1 MDICEVPNH
10 RTLKLVETLW
20 VFHIYLVIKSFI
32 MVELKRMARF
42 EVDKGI
48 ISQFQLDVSD
58 RFKRRIKTIISKDER
73 ELRYQ
78 YTDLSGY
85 ITLYGEDVEEIIV
98 LWE

>member
-1 MDICEVPNH
+1 
-10 RTLKLVETLW
+10 
-20 VFHIYLVIKSFI
+20 

-42 EVDKGI
+42 EIDKGI

-58 RFKRRIKTIISKDER
+58 SFKRKIKTIISKDDV
-73 ELRYQ
+73 ELKYQ

-85 ITLYGEDVEEIIV
+85 ITIYGEDVEEIIV

>member
-1 MDICEVPNH
+1 
-10 RTLKLVETLW
+10 
-20 VFHIYLVIKSFI
+20 

-73 ELRYQ
+73 ELKYK

>member
-1 MDICEVPNH
+1 M
-10 RTLKLVETLW
+10 
-20 VFHIYLVIKSFI
+20 
-32 MVELKRMARF
+32 ELKRMARF

-73 ELRYQ
+73 ELKYQ

>member
-1 MDICEVPNH
+1 M
-10 RTLKLVETLW
+10 
-20 VFHIYLVIKSFI
+20 
-32 MVELKRMARF
+32 ELKRMARF

-73 ELRYQ
+73 ELKYQ

-85 ITLYGEDVEEIIV
+85 ITLYGEDLEEIIV

>member
-1 MDICEVPNH
+1 MA
-10 RTLKLVETLW
+10 
-20 VFHIYLVIKSFI
+20 
-32 MVELKRMARF
+32 ELKRMARF

-58 RFKRRIKTIISKDER
+58 RFKRRIKTIISKDNR
-73 ELRYQ
+73 ELKYQ

-85 ITLYGEDVEEIIV
+85 ITIYDEDVEEIIV

>member
-1 MDICEVPNH
+1 
-10 RTLKLVETLW
+10 
-20 VFHIYLVIKSFI
+20 
-32 MVELKRMARF
+32 MVELKRMSIF

-48 ISQFQLDVSD
+48 ISQFQLDVSY

-73 ELRYQ
+73 ELKYQ

-85 ITLYGEDVEEIIV
+85 ITLYGEDLEEIIV

>member
-1 MDICEVPNH
+1 
-10 RTLKLVETLW
+10 
-20 VFHIYLVIKSFI
+20 

-73 ELRYQ
+73 ELKYQ

>member
-1 MDICEVPNH
+1 
-10 RTLKLVETLW
+10 
-20 VFHIYLVIKSFI
+20 

-42 EVDKGI
+42 EIDKGI

-58 RFKRRIKTIISKDER
+58 RFKRKIKTIISKDDV
-73 ELRYQ
+73 ELKYQ

-85 ITLYGEDVEEIIV
+85 ITIYGEDVEEIIV

>member
-1 MDICEVPNH
+1 
-10 RTLKLVETLW
+10 
-20 VFHIYLVIKSFI
+20 

-42 EVDKGI
+42 EIDRGI

>member
-1 MDICEVPNH
+1 
-10 RTLKLVETLW
+10 
-20 VFHIYLVIKSFI
+20 

-58 RFKRRIKTIISKDER
+58 RFNRRIKTIISKDER

>member
-1 MDICEVPNH
+1 
-10 RTLKLVETLW
+10 
-20 VFHIYLVIKSFI
+20 

-42 EVDKGI
+42 EIDKGI

-58 RFKRRIKTIISKDER
+58 RFKRKIKTIISKDDV
-73 ELRYQ
+73 ELIYQ

-85 ITLYGEDVEEIIV
+85 ITIYGEDVEEIIV

>member
-1 MDICEVPNH
+1 
-10 RTLKLVETLW
+10 
-20 VFHIYLVIKSFI
+20 

-58 RFKRRIKTIISKDER
+58 RFNRRIKTIISKDNR
-73 ELRYQ
+73 ELKYQ

-85 ITLYGEDVEEIIV
+85 ITIYSEDIEEIIV

>member
-1 MDICEVPNH
+1 
-10 RTLKLVETLW
+10 
-20 VFHIYLVIKSFI
+20 

-42 EVDKGI
+42 E

>member
-1 MDICEVPNH
+1 
-10 RTLKLVETLW
+10 
-20 VFHIYLVIKSFI
+20 

-42 EVDKGI
+42 EVDKGT

-73 ELRYQ
+73 ELKYQ

-85 ITLYGEDVEEIIV
+85 ITLYGEDLEEIIV

>member
-1 MDICEVPNH
+1 
-10 RTLKLVETLW
+10 
-20 VFHIYLVIKSFI
+20 
-32 MVELKRMARF
+32 MVELKRMSRF

-58 RFKRRIKTIISKDER
+58 RFNRRIKTIISKDNR
-73 ELRYQ
+73 ELKYQ

-85 ITLYGEDVEEIIV
+85 ITIYSEDIEEIIV

>member
-1 MDICEVPNH
+1 
-10 RTLKLVETLW
+10 
-20 VFHIYLVIKSFI
+20 

-42 EVDKGI
+42 EIDKGI

-58 RFKRRIKTIISKDER
+58 RFKRKIKTIISKDNR
-73 ELRYQ
+73 ELKYQ

-85 ITLYGEDVEEIIV
+85 ITIYGEDVEEIIV

>member
-1 MDICEVPNH
+1 M
-10 RTLKLVETLW
+10 
-20 VFHIYLVIKSFI
+20 
-32 MVELKRMARF
+32 MELKRMARF

-48 ISQFQLDVSD
+48 VSQFQLDISD

-73 ELRYQ
+73 ELKYQ

-85 ITLYGEDVEEIIV
+85 ITLYGEYLEEIIV